1 MIYTRLLLLLTIS
14 FSSLSCTTFA
24 NPNIEESDLKAA
36 NSIETNSV
44 ETNSVETNSVETN
57 SVETNAE
64 ETISAEADP
73 IEVSDEETVTEETTS
88 TDAIPE
94 ESTIKKTVQQ
104 VDVSAKK
111 TKLKE
116 EVTAVKTAIKKPASG
131 ATNYPYPEFTAEYN
145 ATWTG
150 GWFPINVDAQRSL
163 SYQADGTATLT
174 FEADSA
180 IAGLQE
186 ISTFRYLD
194 NTIQPLQYRYLRT
207 GLFKEPDRNQVFD
220 WQKKQI
226 INGDNQ
232 SIFKG
237 HWNDLVQDNL
247 SYNVQASIDLQQ
259 GKTQFTYPVFDRNKV
274 KNFSFQMVGFE
285 VLNTQV
291 GSLRTVKIEQIE
303 KKKHKKKTYIWFA
316 KDYDYLLV
324 RLQQTQKDGQTY
336 QIDLTAADI
345 NGKTLR
351 KALD

>member
-24 NPNIEESDLKAA
+24 NPNIEESNLEATTSLKTDP
-36 NSIETNSV
+36 IEAP
-44 ETNSVETNSVETN
+44 
-57 SVETNAE
+57 AE
-64 ETISAEADP
+64 ETTAEETTA
-73 IEVSDEETVTEETTS
+73 EETVAVE
-88 TDAIPE
+88 ANLE
-94 ESTIKKTVQQ
+94 ESALEENIIEEALPLEATIEQTTIEQTDSTEATLKKSTP
-104 VDVSAKK
+104 
-111 TKLKE
+111 
-116 EVTAVKTAIKKPASG
+116 VKTAIKEPSPAKSK
-131 ATNYPYPEFTAEYN
+131 YPYPEFTAEYN

-150 GWFPINVDAQRSL
+150 GWFPINVDAKRSL

-186 ISTFRYLD
+186 ISTFRYL
-194 NTIQPLQYRYLRT
+194 NSTIQPLQYRYLRT

-226 INGDNQ
+226 INGNDQ
-232 SIFKG
+232 SIFSG

-259 GKTQFTYPVFDRNKV
+259 GKTQFTYPVFDRNKI

>member
-24 NPNIEESDLKAA
+24 NPNIEESSLEATTSLKTDP
-36 NSIETNSV
+36 IEAP
-44 ETNSVETNSVETN
+44 
-57 SVETNAE
+57 AE
-64 ETISAEADP
+64 ETTAEETTA
-73 IEVSDEETVTEETTS
+73 EETVAVE
-88 TDAIPE
+88 ANLE
-94 ESTIKKTVQQ
+94 ESALEENVIEEALPLEATIEQTTIEQTDSTEATLKKSTP
-104 VDVSAKK
+104 
-111 TKLKE
+111 
-116 EVTAVKTAIKKPASG
+116 VKTAIKEPSPAKSK
-131 ATNYPYPEFTAEYN
+131 YPYPEFTAEYN

-150 GWFPINVDAQRSL
+150 GWFPINVDAKRSL
-163 SYQADGTATLT
+163 SHQAVGTATLT

-186 ISTFRYLD
+186 ISTFRYLN

-226 INGDNQ
+226 INGNDQ
-232 SIFKG
+232 SIFSG

-259 GKTQFTYPVFDRNKV
+259 GKTQFTYPVFDRNKI

-303 KKKHKKKTYIWFA
+303 KKKNKKKTYIWFA

>member
-1 MIYTRLLLLLTIS
+1 MIYTRLFLLFTIS

-24 NPNIEESDLKAA
+24 NPNIEESDFKAA
-36 NSIETNSV
+36 
-44 ETNSVETNSVETN
+44 N

-64 ETISAEADP
+64 ETISAEADLIEADP
-73 IEVSDEETVTEETTS
+73 IAVSDEETVTEETTS
-88 TDAIPE
+88 NDAIPE
-94 ESTIKKTVQQ
+94 ETTIENTAQ
-104 VDVSAKK
+104 VDASTKK

-116 EVTAVKTAIKKPASG
+116 EVTAVKTAIEEPASG

-150 GWFPINVDAQRSL
+150 GWFPINVDAKRSL

-226 INGDNQ
+226 INGNDQ
-232 SIFKG
+232 SIFSG

-274 KNFSFQMVGFE
+274 KKFSFQMVGFE

-351 KALD
+351 KPLNKTR

>member
-24 NPNIEESDLKAA
+24 NPNIEESNLKATT
-36 NSIETNSV
+36 SLETDPIEAPAEEIT
-44 ETNSVETNSVETN
+44 
-57 SVETNAE
+57 AE
-64 ETISAEADP
+64 ETVAVEA
-73 IEVSDEETVTEETTS
+73 SL
-88 TDAIPE
+88 E
-94 ESTIKKTVQQ
+94 ESALEENVIEEALPLEATIEQTTIEQTDSTEATLKKSTP
-104 VDVSAKK
+104 
-111 TKLKE
+111 
-116 EVTAVKTAIKKPASG
+116 VKTAIKEPSPAKSK
-131 ATNYPYPEFTAEYN
+131 YPYPEFTAEYN

-150 GWFPINVDAQRSL
+150 GWFPINVDAKRSL

-186 ISTFRYLD
+186 ISTFRYL
-194 NTIQPLQYRYLRT
+194 NSTIQPLQYRYLRT

-226 INGDNQ
+226 INGNDQ
-232 SIFKG
+232 SIFSG

-259 GKTQFTYPVFDRNKV
+259 GKTQFTYPVFDRNKI